1 MVTAARVKT
10 HWTRELLLVPGDGA
24 PHKAMHARFYW
35 SGMVAADVP
44 PFPRALWLARRDGR
58 VVVLT

>member
-1 MVTAARVKT
+1 MKT